1 MDSFLRKRTEEGF
14 QNRYGAK
21 RDDDLFERAKRQ
33 IERELAL
40 IEKLHLAGY
49 FLIVWDIIRFC
60 REQKIL
66 VQGRGSAANS
76 AVCYSLGITAVD
88 PVGMKLLFERFL
100 SEERGEWPDIDLDLP
115 SRDQRERAIQYV
127 YQRYGQLGA
136 AMTANVITYR
146 DRSAAREVGKALGF
160 DQETLDRLSSVV
172 NSGEWRGPSDNF
184 ENHFQQVGFDLNDP
198 PVYETLRKADTV
210 GMFQVESRAQ
220 MASLPRNAP
229 VKFYDLVVQVAIIRP
244 GPIVGKMMHPYMNRR
259 QGKEPV
265 TYAHPS
271 LEPILERTLGVPL
284 FQEQLLRIAMV
295 AANFTGGEAEDL
307 RRAMGFKRSEERMHK
322 IEAKLRSGMTKNGF
336 SPGTQ
341 EEIITQITSFARYGF
356 PESHAASFALIAYAS
371 AYLKFHYLAA
381 FTAALL
387 NNQPMGFYSPA
398 VLVDDAQLD
407 GLRVKP
413 INGLHSEW
421 NCTIEH
427 TIKGDKDVPCLRIG
441 FRYVRGLRQTAADNV
456 VSERQKRP
464 FEGIDDLVRRVPE
477 LQKAELVTL
486 SEIGAL
492 NSLGS
497 GVHRRTAL
505 WQVERAA
512 RPAGP
517 LLDAIPEQ
525 MELSPLRQMTDEERL
540 VADFHGSGMSTG
552 PHPMTYCREA
562 PSKLQLKR
570 ACDLPRVPDGQYTRV
585 AGCVIARQRPGT
597 AKGFVFLSLE
607 DETGISN
614 VIVNPDLYE
623 KYRVVINR
631 EKFLRVEGVLQNQDH
646 TISITASRVLPISFT
661 AAETQSHDFH

>member
-1 MDSFLRKRTEEGF
+1 MPGRVVVQWDKDDCADMGIVKVDLLGLGMMAVLEDCLELIPKH
-14 QNRYGAK
+14 YG
-21 RDDDLFERAKRQ
+21 E
-33 IERELAL
+33 
-40 IEKLHLAGY
+40 
-49 FLIVWDIIRFC
+49 
-60 REQKIL
+60 
-66 VQGRGSAANS
+66 
-76 AVCYSLGITAVD
+76 
-88 PVGMKLLFERFL
+88 P
-100 SEERGEWPDIDLDLP
+100 IDLAQLP
-115 SRDQRERAIQYV
+115 PD
-127 YQRYGQLGA
+127 
-136 AMTANVITYR
+136 
-146 DRSAAREVGKALGF
+146 
-160 DQETLDRLSSVV
+160 
-172 NSGEWRGPSDNF
+172 
-184 ENHFQQVGFDLNDP
+184 DP
-198 PVYETLRKADTV
+198 PVYQTLRRADTV

-244 GPIVGKMMHPYMNRR
+244 GPIVGKMMHPYMRRR
-259 QGKEPV
+259 QGKESV
-265 TYAHPS
+265 SYAHPS
-271 LEPILERTLGVPL
+271 LEPILKRTLGVPL
-284 FQEQLLRIAMV
+284 FQEQLLRMAMV

-322 IEAKLRSGMTKNGF
+322 IEAKLRSGMTQNGF
-336 SPGTQ
+336 SPETQ
-341 EEIITQITSFARYGF
+341 EEIITQIASFARYGF

-371 AYLKFHYLAA
+371 AYLKQYYLAA

-398 VLVDDAQLD
+398 VLVHDAQLH

-413 INGLHSEW
+413 INALHSEW

-427 TIKGDKDVPCLRIG
+427 AMKDGQDVPSLRIG
-441 FRYVRGLRQTAADNV
+441 FRYVRGMRQTAAEKLV
-456 VSERQKRP
+456 AERQLRA
-464 FEGIDDLVRRVPE
+464 FGGIEDLIRRVPE
-477 LQKAELVTL
+477 LQKQELVTL
-486 SEIGAL
+486 SEIGAF
-492 NSLGS
+492 NPLGK
-497 GVHRRTAL
+497 GMHRRSAL

-525 MELSPLRQMTDEERL
+525 MELSPLLQMTDEERL
-540 VADFHGSGMSTG
+540 VADFHGSGMSPG

-562 PSKLQLKR
+562 LSKLQVKR

-646 TISITASRVLPISFT
+646 TISIKASRVLPISIT
-661 AAETQSHDFH
+661 SAETQSHDFH